1 MATTSDQVSPARL
14 TDIILSLYLN
24 AINSFPLTLSIY
36 ERKLS
41 IQIKLLCILAV
52 LMNPEGLDT
61 AEVHEFVC
69 VFCTLLKNRI
79 PPKSTTRRT
88 LQRCAE
94 EGHITKIMK
103 SPRRALWKT
112 NG

>member
-69 VFCTLLKNRI
+69 VFCTLLQNPGFLRNQRQEGLYNAV
-79 PPKSTTRRT
+79 PKRGT
-88 LQRCAE
+88 
-94 EGHITKIMK
+94 
-103 SPRRALWKT
+103 
-112 NG
+112 

>member
-69 VFCTLLKNRI
+69 VFARI
-79 PPKSTTRRT
+79 YKTGFLRN
-88 LQRCAE
+88 QR
-94 EGHITKIMK
+94 
-103 SPRRALWKT
+103 
-112 NG
+112 